1 MRAVTALVRGFQALL
16 EIFLWSIVAKYKCV
30 DHTRKRCLEFTAV
43 TMTTPTEEERE
54 GLSLLVPEAQP
65 PPTATG
71 PAATASPGATTCT
84 SSSYERHPLCT
95 QVAQPCETVTQ
106 ETGPHSPSELV
117 TAPRQPPPAIIYGLS
132 RDAVDGPPPAQ
143 PLRCCC
149 ACSMCPCIS
158 ITCMI
163 ASPDTAAMEGSRRH
177 NHTSSS
183 QLYLQWTT
191 VPVQESLSGYEGP
204 SVLAC

>member
-1 MRAVTALVRGFQALL
+1 
-16 EIFLWSIVAKYKCV
+16 
-30 DHTRKRCLEFTAV
+30 
-43 TMTTPTEEERE
+43 MTTPTEEERD

-65 PPTATG
+65 HPTATG
-71 PAATASPGATTCT
+71 PAATASPGAT

-117 TAPRQPPPAIIYGLS
+117 TVPHQPPPAIIYGLS
-132 RDAVDGPPPAQ
+132 RDAVDDPTPAQ

-149 ACSMCPCIS
+149 ASAMCPCIS
-158 ITCMI
+158 ITYMI
-163 ASPDTAAMEGSRRH
+163 ASPDTAAMEGSRRY